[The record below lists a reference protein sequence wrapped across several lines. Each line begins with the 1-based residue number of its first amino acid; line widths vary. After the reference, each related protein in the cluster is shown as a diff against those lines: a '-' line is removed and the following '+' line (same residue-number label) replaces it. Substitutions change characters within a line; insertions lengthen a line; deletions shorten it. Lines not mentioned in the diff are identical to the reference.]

1 MLTPATRGL
10 IDLMRSA
17 PRGPRR
23 DGLFALW
30 LAVHVAED
38 LGLATGTAERAYRR
52 RVALL
57 EKRISSLALPLALN
71 RGLARMIEGLKNAP
85 AGPAGL
91 LLSGLVGPVR
101 EAVGTDAADL
111 VQKAARSLR

>member
-10 IDLMRSA
+10 IELMAGA

-30 LAVHVAED
+30 LVVHVAED
-38 LGLATGTAERAYRR
+38 LESATGATERLYRR

-57 EKRISSLALPLALN
+57 EPRISSLALPLVLK
-71 RGLARMIEGLKNAP
+71 RGLARTIEGLKTAP
-85 AGPAGL
+85 AGPAGP
-91 LLSGLVGPVR
+91 LLSGLVGPIK
-101 EAVGTDAADL
+101 EAVGPDAAEL
-111 VQKAARSLR
+111 VQKAAKSLR